1 MATSRSLPVR
11 ILIALARTF
20 AMFVVGFTITFAVV
34 AWPRWILARDEAVEM
49 AQAHLRHDVAHPG
62 WSFPG
67 RVWSDAVPLE
77 GTSKERLVL
86 EARARGYVEAC
97 PPKRPGEV
105 CTKTGTVSL
114 RGGLFAEGPQ
124 PPGEQGWSR
133 PLALEPV
140 QIGTLMGPDAE
151 LRWHLPLNEA
161 PRHLIAALLAAEDRA
176 FYDHHGVNFSGM
188 ARAAYANA
196 RGVGVQQ
203 GASTLTMQVV
213 RNLSQDKEK
222 TLQRKL
228 REMMAALAIDTEL
241 GKDTILQIYLDAPYL
256 GQDGSMSICG
266 FEAASWYYYGVS
278 ARDMSLGQAAT
289 LASILP
295 APGRF
300 SPEKHPEVAKERRD
314 RTLRTMAELGW
325 PAAEVQAA
333 LAEPVV
339 ARRHQLPADRYAA
352 YLQATR
358 QWLEAN
364 LDPGLVYGSGLD
376 VFTALDLVAQESSD
390 TVIPQGLKFL
400 EGAVGRRKQPLE
412 GAGAVVS
419 SVSGY
424 LVAAY
429 GGSQRLPT
437 DFNRATQARRQAGSS
452 LKPLTYAHAFSL
464 RAPDGSRRFNAASTV
479 RNDKHV
485 FPNTDG
491 WSPRN
496 ISGDYSST
504 SSLAMG
510 LAWSQNVATAS
521 VLEASGGPVPL
532 KAFAK
537 SLGYETGHWR
547 DELGLALG
555 SAEVTPLEQAR
566 FVATVIGGGKL
577 ASGRPVVT
585 AIDVGGTVRV
595 APEGERA
602 QVMRPE
608 DAALTR
614 GLMRLVIEYGT
625 GGASRGGLG
634 KGGYGGPA
642 IGKTG
647 TTDSEKDLWF
657 IGGTPT
663 YAAALWL
670 GYDQP
675 ERIGA
680 SASDFAA
687 PVWGWWANAVHRG
700 VAQKDFGGVK
710 TRGVAVCTQTG
721 KHGNGTCRMIG
732 APFLDGE
739 KPGPGGCPIS
749 HPPPDPEAPDRENF
763 WERRERMRLE
773 REAAAAGT
781 APPAPDAPPDRPAE
795 P

>member
-1 MATSRSLPVR
+1 MR
-11 ILIALARTF
+11 ILGGLLRGLLMSI
-20 AMFVVGFTITFAVV
+20 VGFGVTFAVV
-34 AWPRWILARDEAVEM
+34 AWPRWIIARDEAVAM
-49 AQAHLRHDVAHPG
+49 ATAHQRYEVAHPG

-67 RVWSDAVPLE
+67 RVWSDSVPLE

-86 EARARGYVEAC
+86 EARARGYDEAC
-97 PPKRPGEV
+97 PPKNPGEV
-105 CTKTGTVSL
+105 CTKTAEVNL
-114 RGGLFAEGPQ
+114 RGGVFPEGLQ
-124 PPGEQGWSR
+124 PSGSKGWSR

-161 PRHLIAALLAAEDRA
+161 PAHLIAAVLAAEDRE
-176 FYDHHGVNFSGM
+176 YREHHGVNVSG
-188 ARAAYANA
+188 AIRAAVANA
-196 RGVGVQQ
+196 KGSGVQQ

-213 RNLSQDKEK
+213 RNLTQDKEK

-228 REMMAALAIDTEL
+228 RETLSAVALDTEL
-241 GKDTILQIYLDAPYL
+241 GKDAVLQIYLDAPYL

-266 FEAASWYYYGVS
+266 FEAASWYYYGRS
-278 ARDMSLGQAAT
+278 ARDMSLSEAAT

-314 RTLRTMAELGW
+314 RTLRTMRELGW
-325 PAAEVQAA
+325 PAAEVEAA
-333 LAEPVV
+333 LAEPVE
-339 ARRHQLPADRYAA
+339 AQPHRLPEDRYPA

-364 LDPGLVYGSGLD
+364 MDPAVVYGSGID
-376 VFTALDLVAQESSD
+376 VFTALDVVLQESSEE
-390 TVIPQGLKFL
+390 TLQKGLKFL
-400 EGAVGRRKQPLE
+400 ESAIGRRKQPLE
-412 GAGAVVS
+412 AAGAVVS
-419 SVSGY
+419 SSTGY
-424 LVAAY
+424 LVAVS

-452 LKPLTYAHAFSL
+452 MKPMVYAHAFSL
-464 RAPDGSRRFNAASTV
+464 RDPAGARLFNAGSTV

-491 WSPRN
+491 WSPKN
-496 ISGDYSST
+496 TSSDYSST
-504 SSLAMG
+504 STLAMG

-521 VLEASGGPVPL
+521 VLEASGGPVPF

-537 SLGYETGHWR
+537 TFGYETGHWR

-566 FVATVIGGGKL
+566 MVATIIADGKL
-577 ASGRPVVT
+577 ASARPVIT
-585 AIDVGGTVRV
+585 AIDVGGAVRV
-595 APEGERA
+595 APEVPSERP
-602 QVMRPE
+602 QVLQPE

-634 KGGYGGPA
+634 RGGYTGPA

-657 IGGTPT
+657 IGGTPA
-663 YAAALWL
+663 YAGALWI

-675 ERIGA
+675 ERVGG

-687 PVWGWWANAVHRG
+687 PMWGWWMNALHKG
-700 VAQKDFGGVK
+700 VAQRDFGGTK
-710 TRGVAVCTQTG
+710 TRGVAVCTQSG
-721 KHGNGTCRMIG
+721 KHSNGTCRMIG
-732 APFLDGE
+732 APFLEGDS
-739 KPGPGGCPIS
+739 PDRRACSIS
-749 HPPPDPEAPDRENF
+749 HPPPDPDAPAREGF
-763 WERRERMRLE
+763 WKRRERERQE
-773 REAAAAGT
+773 REAAAAT
-781 APPAPDAPPDRPAE
+781 AAE
-795 P
+795 AAAGGATP